1 MNHFPG
7 TAKMLKVA
15 MIAVTVS
22 LLAAC
27 SGTQVVTVREPPRV
41 TRLDVPPA
49 LLTACVR
56 AKDGAPDPATATN
69 LDAARFIVQL
79 AGRNDDCADRL
90 DRVRGLLA
98 P

>member
-1 MNHFPG
+1 MSTQILVKFCQLFAG
-7 TAKMLKVA
+7 FAA
-15 MIAVTVS
+15 
-22 LLAAC
+22 LALTAC
-27 SGTQVVTVREPPRV
+27 SGADTVLIHEAPRV
-41 TRLDVPPA
+41 TKAEIPPA

-79 AGRNDDCADRL
+79 AGRNDDCAGKVDAL
-90 DRVRGLLA
+90 RGLLG